1 MYSLRRKL
9 YTNPTQTLHSE
20 RSKPCTATLHS
31 NPAQQ
36 PYTATLH
43 GNPAQQPYTATLHS
57 NPARQPCTATLRG
70 QPVGKQDYPA
80 WKAVL

>member
-1 MYSLRRKL
+1 MYSLRFKL
-9 YTNPTQTLHSE
+9 YTNYTQTLHSE

-36 PYTATLH
+36 PF
-43 GNPAQQPYTATLHS
+43 
-57 NPARQPCTATLRG
+57 TATLRG